1 MVSGK
6 DEISVGVLIF
16 SCQLIS
22 SICCLINNFYKIMAL
37 YLCHLIFFFISDYI
51 KPLCMVVIA

>member
-37 YLCHLIFFFISDYI
+37 YLCHLIFFLFLTI
-51 KPLCMVVIA
+51 